1 MKSMTGFGRS
11 EMLDKNSGIN
21 FSVEVSTVNRKQ
33 LEVRA
38 TLPREMNSFE
48 PAVRKMVAQKLKR
61 GSVNLRVETTC
72 SAAAINKSIV
82 INEKI
87 AAAYVRKAQQLQDH
101 LDLSGTLNINE
112 ILNLPGVIDNQ
123 PPNFEHETTKQYFEM
138 AVNEALDNLVT
149 MRSEEGQNLYDD
161 LLTRINHLDTIVTDI
176 EPLTTDIPK
185 MMKEKL
191 LQKLKD
197 ADLALNIEDDRVL
210 REIIIYSDKTDVSEE
225 LTRLKSHFEQFKK
238 IMNKDDEAIGR
249 SLDFLTQELHREIT
263 TLGNKA
269 SGTETSPLVV
279 QFKTELEKI
288 REQVQ
293 NVE

>member
-11 EMLDKNSGIN
+11 EILDKTSGLN

-38 TLPREMNSFE
+38 NLPRELNSYE
-48 PAVRKMVAQKLKR
+48 PVVRKLVGSKLKR
-61 GSVNLRVETTC
+61 GSVNVRVETSC
-72 SAAAINKSIV
+72 STTAVNRSIN
-82 INEKI
+82 INEKV
-87 AAAYVRKAQQLQDH
+87 AAAYVRKANQLKEH
-101 LDLSGTLNINE
+101 LQLGGSLDINE
-112 ILNLPGVIDNQ
+112 ILNLPGVIDPQ
-123 PPNFEHETTKQYFEM
+123 PLDLEQEETKSYFEQ
-138 AVNEALDNLVT
+138 VIGDALDNLVT
-149 MRSEEGQNLYDD
+149 MRSEEGKALYTD
-161 LLTRINHLDTIVTDI
+161 LLNRVDSLDNLVAEI
-176 EPLTTDIPK
+176 EPLAENIPEILK
-185 MMKEKL
+185 AKL

-197 ADLALNIEDDRVL
+197 ADLEIDLEDDRVL
-210 REIIIYSDKTDVSEE
+210 RELIIYSDKTDVSEE
-225 LTRLKSHFEQFKK
+225 LTRLKSHFEQFKT
-238 IMNKDDEAIGR
+238 IMAKDDEAIGR
-249 SLDFLTQELHREIT
+249 SLDFMTQELHREIT

>member
-11 EMLDKNSGIN
+11 EILDKTSGLN

-38 TLPREMNSFE
+38 NLPRELNSYE
-48 PAVRKMVAQKLKR
+48 PVVRKLVGSKLRR
-61 GSVNLRVETTC
+61 GSVNVRVETSC
-72 SAAAINKSIV
+72 STAAVNRSIS
-82 INEKI
+82 INEKV
-87 AAAYVRKAQQLQDH
+87 AAAYVRKANQLKEH
-101 LDLSGTLNINE
+101 LQLGGSLDINE
-112 ILNLPGVIDNQ
+112 ILNLPGVIDPQ
-123 PPNFEHETTKQYFEM
+123 PLDLDQEETKSYFEQ
-138 AVNEALDNLVT
+138 VVGDALDNLVS
-149 MRSEEGQNLYDD
+149 MRSEEGKALYAD
-161 LLTRINHLDTIVTDI
+161 LLERVNSLDNIVTQI
-176 EPLTTDIPK
+176 GPLTENIPEVLK
-185 MMKEKL
+185 AKL

-197 ADLALNIEDDRVL
+197 ADLEIDVEDDRVL
-210 REIIIYSDKTDVSEE
+210 RELIIYSDKTDVSEE

-238 IMNKDDEAIGR
+238 IMAKDDEAIGR
-249 SLDFLTQELHREIT
+249 SLDFMTQELHREIT